1 MIAASIAGGV
11 LLLCVVLIVILCVMK
26 TKNVRHSRV
35 YDGSSS
41 TYKTPSKFENKN
53 RRTIEALADFVLNT
67 DFLLLTSLR
76 LNLTYNSL
84 IISYFQL
91 LAS

>member
-41 TYKTPSKFENKN
+41 TYKTPSK
-53 RRTIEALADFVLNT
+53 IEKKSKDN
-67 DFLLLTSLR
+67 
-76 LNLTYNSL
+76 
-84 IISYFQL
+84 
-91 LAS
+91 